1 MKFFNVDLH
10 ISVIADMKKIFGD
23 LGHKVFDMSL
33 SDHTWVFNRR
43 KDSIPMLDNGRWMH
57 ISAQDYEE
65 EFFSNFG
72 TKLNAF
78 DAFIVTYPPTFV
90 NLYKQFD
97 KPIIVNIPIRYEW
110 PFSFKSE
117 SWEKT
122 NDFIQS
128 GYKSGQIKL
137 VANNLYDKFY
147 TEQFLDVEVQHI
159 PSLCDYNQEYHSK
172 TKKEFVYYSKS
183 KLEEIDSS
191 NFIFKSDLGNHKYK
205 DLISHSGI
213 VHFPYCPSYMS
224 VFEQYTSNTPLLF
237 PTQEFLFDMFK
248 KGYQVM
254 GESSWYFMNNMGN
267 KSMVKPITGIDPNDY
282 MDDSIIKKWIE
293 LSDFYDN
300 NWMPHITYF
309 NNFEELNDIK
319 NNFDSDSISNEMKKF
334 NIVRK
339 EQVYKL
345 WENLLK
351 NIK

>member
-43 KDSIPMLDNGRWMH
+43 KDSIPMLDNGRWMS
-57 ISAQDYEE
+57 ITADDYQD

-72 TKLNAF
+72 TKLNSF

-90 NLYKQFD
+90 NLYKNFD

-110 PFSFKSE
+110 PFSFKE
-117 SWEKT
+117 DSWKKT

-128 GYKSGQIKL
+128 GYKNGQILL
-137 VANNLYDKFY
+137 VAKNLYDKFY

-159 PSLCDYNQEYHSK
+159 PSICDYNGEFYKQDTNK
-172 TKKEFVYYSKS
+172 FVYYSKE
-183 KLEEIDSS
+183 KLTEINSE

-205 DLISHSGI
+205 ELISHKGI

-224 VFEQYTSNTPLLF
+224 VFEQYTSNVPLLF
-237 PTQEFLFDMFK
+237 PTQEFLLKMFQN
-248 KGYQVM
+248 GYKVM
-254 GESSWYFMNNMGN
+254 EESSWYYMNQMGN
-267 KSMVKPITGIDPNDY
+267 KSIIPPRFGVDPNDFK
-282 MDDSIIKKWIE
+282 SEEVIKKWIS
-293 LSDFYDN
+293 LSDFYDVD
-300 NWMPHITYF
+300 WMPHITYF
-309 NNFEELNDIK
+309 DSFDDLNNIVKD
-319 NNFDSDSISNEMKKF
+319 FDANSISKKMKEF
-334 NIVRK
+334 NIVK
-339 EQVYKL
+339 KQQVYKL
-345 WENLLK
+345 WENLLN